1 MEEEINNNLNSEN
14 QLYTNKG
21 EVDSN
26 IKELKQLVKN
36 LGLNIINVNRLDY
49 YSNTIPIRCFL

>member
-26 IKELKQLVKN
+26 IKELKHHRAKIYN
-36 LGLNIINVNRLDY
+36 N
-49 YSNTIPIRCFL
+49 